1 MPEKILIVRRD
12 NIGDL
17 VCTTPLIAV
26 LRRAY
31 PKAHL
36 AALVNSYNV
45 AVLAGNPHL
54 DAVYAYDKA
63 KHKPG
68 ESRLRLYWQRWKLLR
83 HLRRQRFDW
92 AIVGGGE
99 PRHGVRLARMAGAR
113 QVAAFVVP
121 GKTLD
126 GVDFPVEFD
135 GVSRHEVLD
144 TLRLLAPLGVAA
156 EPVPA
161 LTLRA
166 DAAVAD
172 RLAGGLPAGWAGLPR
187 KIAVHIS
194 ARKVSQRWPEDRFA
208 ELIRRLL
215 ANGVGVMLLWAPGSA
230 ADPAHPGDDEKAAA
244 VRARVGD
251 ATAALAAVATTTL
264 PELVAAL
271 SLVDGMVCADGGAMH
286 LAAGLGKPV
295 VALFGGSDAT
305 RWHPWGVPYRVL
317 QPPSREVVDV
327 SLDDVLAAACELFAI
342 TNSG

>member
-1 MPEKILIVRRD
+1 MAIISNDRGQDIQRILVIRRD

-17 VCTTPLIAV
+17 ICTTPLLQT
-26 LRRAY
+26 LRHHY
-31 PKAHL
+31 PHAWIG
-36 AALVNSYNV
+36 
-45 AVLAGNPHL
+45 VLANQYNAPVLQGHP
-54 DAVYAYDKA
+54 AVDDVLAYQKA
-63 KHKPG
+63 KHRAPG
-68 ESRLRLYWQRWKLLR
+68 ISRWSVWWATARLLGQLRLKGVDL
-83 HLRRQRFDW
+83 
-92 AIVGGGE
+92 AIVASSGGE
-99 PRHGVRLARMAGAR
+99 RFARLVGAR
-113 QVAAFVVP
+113 RTIADKP
-121 GKTLD
+121 TG
-126 GVDFPVEFD
+126 
-135 GVSRHEVLD
+135 RHEVENCMA
-144 TLRLLAPLGVAA
+144 LLAPLGITDSPG
-156 EPVPA
+156 PVSIH
-161 LTLRA
+161 T
-166 DAAVAD
+166 DAACRD
-172 RLAGGLPAGWAGLPR
+172 RMAQRLPSGFWGPVLG
-187 KIAVHIS
+187 VHLS
-194 ARKVSQRWPEDRFA
+194 ARKPSQRWPEDRFA